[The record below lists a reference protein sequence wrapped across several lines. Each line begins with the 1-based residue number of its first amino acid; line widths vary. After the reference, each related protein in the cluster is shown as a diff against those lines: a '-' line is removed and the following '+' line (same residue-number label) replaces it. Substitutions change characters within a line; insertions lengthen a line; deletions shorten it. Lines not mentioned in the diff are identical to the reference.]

1 MRVPKSAKDRES
13 AAKMISA
20 LPTIDMTR
28 LKQFL
33 IPLLLIAFLGLTACK
48 KTSAPMEQTT
58 NIADPRQDQHA
69 QGGATTTGETKYFKG
84 SIGSTLGLQMKLVR
98 EGEKLTGSYSY
109 QKVGTPINISGTIDK
124 GGNVIIDEFDSGGN
138 QTGTFKGVW
147 NEDENGLIAIAGNW
161 TKPNSDKKTAF
172 SLHEQPIEFSSGVE
186 IVARRIKE
194 NNKKLKYEIDAEYPQ
209 LTGSGSPNY
218 EKFNQTVRGLV
229 TKKVAAFK
237 KEMTPDP
244 DDPPPT
250 ESPTESMGSD
260 LSIAYVIALAK
271 DDLISVLLDVGSYS
285 AGAAH
290 PNSYSEVVNF
300 DLKNGKLLKLA
311 DLFQPGS
318 KHLQTIAAYCSADL
332 KKQGKQKGED
342 SMLDDDWIQR
352 GAGPDAEN
360 YSSWTIGKKGLGF
373 VFDSYQV
380 AAYAAGPQ
388 HVLVPYSALKDIIKT
403 DGPIAAFVK

>member
-1 MRVPKSAKDRES
+1 MPQRCRRFRK
-13 AAKMISA
+13 
-20 LPTIDMTR
+20 IDMNR
-28 LKQFL
+28 LKQLL
-33 IPLLLIAFLGLTACK
+33 IPVLLVPFLGLTACK
-48 KTSAPMEQTT
+48 KTSAP
-58 NIADPRQDQHA
+58 ADKTATGPLAASESQHA
-69 QGGATTTGETKYFKG
+69 AAGGTTPAGETKYFKG

-98 EGEKLTGSYSY
+98 EGEKLSGSYSY
-109 QKVGTPINISGTIDK
+109 QKIGTPINIRGTIDK
-124 GGNVIIDEFDSGGN
+124 GGNVVIDEFDSGGS

-147 NEDENGLIAIAGNW
+147 NQDENGLIAIAGNW

-172 SLHEQPIEFSSGVE
+172 SLHEEPIEFSGGVE
-186 IVARRIKE
+186 IVARQIKE
-194 NNKKLKYEIDAEYPQ
+194 NNKKLKYEIDVQYPQ
-209 LTGSGSPNY
+209 LSGSGSPNY
-218 EKFNQTVRGLV
+218 EKFNQTIRGLV

-237 KEMTPDP
+237 QEMAPSP
-244 DDPPPT
+244 DDPLPT
-250 ESPTESMGSD
+250 ELESMGSD
-260 LSIAYVIALAK
+260 LSIAYTIAFAK

-300 DLKNGKLLKLA
+300 DLRNGKLLKLA

-318 KHLQTIAAYCSADL
+318 KHVQSIAAYCIADL

-360 YSSWTIGKKGLGF
+360 YTSWTIGKKGLGI

-388 HVLVPYSALKDIIKT
+388 HVLVPYSALKGLIKT
-403 DGPIAAFVK
+403 GGPIAQLVK

>member
-1 MRVPKSAKDRES
+1 MN
-13 AAKMISA
+13 
-20 LPTIDMTR
+20 R

-33 IPLLLIAFLGLTACK
+33 IPLLLITFLGLTACR
-48 KTSAPMEQTT
+48 KTSAPADQTAT
-58 NIADPRQDQHA
+58 GPLSASELQQA
-69 QGGATTTGETKYFKG
+69 AGGTTPAGITKYFKG
-84 SIGSTLGLQMKLVR
+84 SIGSALGLQMKLMR
-98 EGEKLTGSYSY
+98 EGEKLTGSYFY

-124 GGNVIIDEFDSGGN
+124 AGNVVIDEFDSGGN
-138 QTGTFKGVW
+138 QTGTFKGLW

-172 SLHEQPIEFSSGVE
+172 SLHEEPIEFSGGVE
-186 IVARRIKE
+186 IVARQIKE
-194 NNKKLKYEIDAEYPQ
+194 NNKKLKYEIDVQYPQ
-209 LTGSGSPNY
+209 LSGSGSPNY
-218 EKFNQTVRGLV
+218 EKFNQTVRSLV

-237 KEMTPDP
+237 EEMAPSP

-250 ESPTESMGSD
+250 ELESMGSD
-260 LSIAYVIALAK
+260 LSIAYTIALAK

-300 DLKNGKLLKLA
+300 DLRNGKLLKLA

-318 KHLQTIAAYCSADL
+318 KHLQSIAAYCIADL

-360 YSSWTIGKKGLGF
+360 YSSWTIGKKGLGII
-373 VFDSYQV
+373 FDAYQV

-388 HVLVPYSALKDIIKT
+388 HVLVPYSALKDLIKT
-403 DGPIAAFVK
+403 DAPIAQFVK